1 MENEEI
7 RAKMKCIDRAGE
19 NGDIKET
26 KKLLRFA
33 ESAEM
38 LTEFSDDLF
47 TEYVDSII
55 VYTRTCIGFRLRCG
69 LTLKE
74 EVCTGTR

>member
-1 MENEEI
+1 
-7 RAKMKCIDRAGE
+7 
-19 NGDIKET
+19 
-26 KKLLRFA
+26 
-33 ESAEM
+33 M

-55 VYTRTCIGFRLRCG
+55 VYTRARIGFRLRCG